1 MWLELIQSD
10 VQFSKSKAP
19 LHPKLIE
26 LNFGTELS
34 WICFFKCIDAGPF
47 QLILQIP
54 GPGFEAQ
61 GLEFTVFLYWIAYP
75 PIISLKKYVMNTI
88 SFFTTSRSTL
98 FLFIEGMSF
107 DNSESKGLRV
117 HCSLIFIINLS
128 LWLPIWLIIF

>member
-34 WICFFKCIDAGPF
+34 WICFFKCIVAGPF

-98 FLFIEGMSF
+98 FLFIEGC
-107 DNSESKGLRV
+107 
-117 HCSLIFIINLS
+117 H
-128 LWLPIWLIIF
+128 LIIQNLKDWEFIAALYLLLTCLFGCPYGW